1 MLDLIQELEV
11 RIRLPPADSPSP
23 SGFSPRPG
31 KNVGFPP
38 FLAAVRGGSVGR
50 DAHSPATSRRGGVVS
65 LSVDIP
71 VPHCCRRRFAELA
84 VPAANE
90 IGFAI
95 SVGLGV
101 SDRLKQSRA
110 GPVDLA
116 RPMADV
122 SAPAACRRS
131 GGMAGARREW
141 LA

>member
-95 SVGLGV
+95 SVGLAVRIG
-101 SDRLKQSRA
+101 SRKA
-110 GPVDLA
+110 EQGSLILP
-116 RPMADV
+116 R
-122 SAPAACRRS
+122 
-131 GGMAGARREW
+131 
-141 LA
+141 